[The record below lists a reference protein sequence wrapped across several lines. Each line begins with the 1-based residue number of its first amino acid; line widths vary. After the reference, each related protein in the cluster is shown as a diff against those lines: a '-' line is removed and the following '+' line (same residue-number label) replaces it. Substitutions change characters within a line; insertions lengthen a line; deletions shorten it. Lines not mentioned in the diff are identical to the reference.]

1 MVNVPENVREAW
13 KIVEGYLKQ
22 KKKEDNLGCGFYISP
37 YISDN
42 QNLFVTAF
50 KHTTCEKCNRK
61 DKSFKCLKCGETIY
75 IRRRDRRK
83 AFCQKCLSELGEI

>member
-50 KHTTCEKCNRK
+50 KHTTCEKCNR
-61 DKSFKCLKCGETIY
+61 
-75 IRRRDRRK
+75 
-83 AFCQKCLSELGEI
+83 SEIKEEVVLLGEGVRIW